1 MNINIAKKEFKTL
14 LDILKIADWV
24 LHSTKIEKDPETEE
38 YRKLEQK
45 LLSLAREKGLKHLVE
60 YSAKTGEYYQTDEV
74 DSPVMHFIDEYDN
87 EIFWDELSDR
97 LAIRDL
103 FRVEGEEKVK
113 KMKFD
118 ERFTKIETL
127 RENYFGE
134 FEKNGIE
141 RIKIEE

>member
-1 MNINIAKKEFKTL
+1 MDINITKKEFKTL
-14 LDILKIADWV
+14 LDVLQIAGWI

-38 YRKLEQK
+38 YRELEQK

-60 YSAKTGEYYQTDEV
+60 YSAKTGKYYHADED
-74 DSPVMHFIDEYDN
+74 DSPVMDFIDEYDN
-87 EIFWDELSDR
+87 DIFWDELSDR

-103 FRVEGEEKVK
+103 FHEEGEDKVK
-113 KMKFD
+113 KMKFE

-127 RENYFGE
+127 RENYYSE
-134 FEKNGIE
+134 FEKNGVE

>member
-1 MNINIAKKEFKTL
+1 MTINITKKEFKTL
-14 LDILKIADWV
+14 LDVLQIADWI

-38 YRKLEQK
+38 YRELQQK
-45 LLSLAREKGLKHLVE
+45 LLSLAREKGLKYLVE
-60 YSAKTGEYYQTDEV
+60 YSAKTGEYYPNDEV

-97 LAIRDL
+97 LALRDL
-103 FRVEGEEKVK
+103 FREEGEEKVK
-113 KMKFD
+113 KMKFE

-134 FEKNGIE
+134 FVKNGIE